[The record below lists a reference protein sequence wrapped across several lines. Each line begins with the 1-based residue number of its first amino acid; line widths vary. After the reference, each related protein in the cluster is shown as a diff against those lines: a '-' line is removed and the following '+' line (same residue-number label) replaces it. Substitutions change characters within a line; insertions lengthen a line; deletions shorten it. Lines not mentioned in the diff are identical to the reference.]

1 VHILRPLV
9 IITSEFGKRWGSLPY
24 DYKQSISCVNNGI
37 TTLDQLQ
44 QIISTQS
51 TYHHVESIPTTLEAI
66 YASMIT
72 TTGSVILLHMK
83 LQPMR
88 RSCDI
93 LIKSNNKDVCQQ
105 QCNELAA
112 IISSHRP

>member
-1 VHILRPLV
+1 MHILRPLV

-24 DYKQSISCVNNGI
+24 DHKQSISCVNNGI

-44 QIISTQS
+44 QIISSQS
-51 TYHHVESIPTTLEAI
+51 YHHVESIPTTLEAI

-112 IISSHRP
+112 IISSHKP